1 MALNVFVGH
10 TICFSGKLSMEHKKL
25 VALVNTFGG
34 ACGEVFSPLLFRVMC

>member
-25 VALVNTFGG
+25 EALVNTFGG
-34 ACGEVFSPLLFRVMC
+34 ACGEAILLFFRVMC